1 MDHDCRQH
9 TCPFH
14 AQHKAELGMVKVKDL
29 KAALVAAD
37 PFQREGM
44 GFPHS
49 PNVVFLPRTNWLP

>member
-1 MDHDCRQH
+1 
-9 TCPFH
+9 
-14 AQHKAELGMVKVKDL
+14 MVKVKDL